1 MGDPFHALRRKALA
15 LSALGIF
22 GLLSYLVR
30 RQRREIGVRLAL
42 GAEPSTIL
50 RMVLARGMRYVMAGT
65 LVGLGLTAVS
75 GRWLGSLLYEVGPN
89 DPLTLGGV
97 TAVLLIAALAACLLP
112 GLQAARIRPVE
123 AMAEE

>member
-1 MGDPFHALRRKALA
+1 M
-15 LSALGIF
+15 
-22 GLLSYLVR
+22 
-30 RQRREIGVRLAL
+30 
-42 GAEPSTIL
+42 
-50 RMVLARGMRYVMAGT
+50 
-65 LVGLGLTAVS
+65 VS

-97 TAVLLIAALAACLLP
+97 TAVLLIAALAACLIP

>member
-1 MGDPFHALRRKALA
+1 MLSAFGAAALA

-22 GLLSYLVR
+22 GLVSYLVR

-75 GRWLGSLLYEVGPN
+75 GRWLRASR
-89 DPLTLGGV
+89 
-97 TAVLLIAALAACLLP
+97 LP
-112 GLQAARIRPVE
+112 GFGRSRRWRKSNRPAQVGHRLRWFPPP
-123 AMAEE
+123 AS

>member
-1 MGDPFHALRRKALA
+1 
-15 LSALGIF
+15 
-22 GLLSYLVR
+22 
-30 RQRREIGVRLAL
+30 
-42 GAEPSTIL
+42 
-50 RMVLARGMRYVMAGT
+50 MRYVIAGT
-65 LVGLGLTAVS
+65 LVGLGLTVVS

-97 TAVLLIAALAACLLP
+97 TAVLLIAALAACLVP

>member
-1 MGDPFHALRRKALA
+1 M
-15 LSALGIF
+15 
-22 GLLSYLVR
+22 
-30 RQRREIGVRLAL
+30 RLAL
-42 GAEPSTIL
+42 ARTPRTIL

-65 LVGLGLTAVS
+65 LVGLALTAVS

-123 AMAEE
+123 AMAED